1 LKKCR
6 LPSQIRLSSPAPEP
20 TPEAALPPEPE
31 PVLVEEAPAT
41 AAAGSLDGDDPVVAT
56 EVIEE
61 LVTDDTARSATEDFT
76 TTVSGRDRS
85 GQQDDRGLSNFEKA
99 LIVGLGAVAVGTLLN
114 NGNRVVANSGDRVVV
129 QDDRGV
135 LTVLK
140 DEDALLR
147 QPGSRVRTETFDDG
161 SSRTFVTREDG
172 SRIETILAADGR
184 VLRRSRILPDGTEFL
199 LFDDTIPEERIDVTR
214 LPTPAPA
221 LTLADIESRDTDALA
236 RALERLRAEDAAR
249 VNEARFSLRQVREI
263 RPVRELAPEIE
274 VKLTFATGSSAIAPD
289 QAGRLLALGQAMGQ
303 LIAANPREVFLVE
316 GHTDA
321 VGAAEFNLALSDRR
335 AESVALALT
344 QFFGVPPENM
354 VVQGYGESA
363 LLVPTLAAEER
374 NRRATVRRIT
384 PLLREVVA
392 SR

>member
-1 LKKCR
+1 M
-6 LPSQIRLSSPAPEP
+6 PVPEP
-20 TPEAALPPEPE
+20 AAEPVPEQPPEAALPPEPE
-31 PVLVEEAPAT
+31 PVLVEEPPAT
-41 AAAGSLDGDDPVVAT
+41 AAAGALDGDAPVAAT
-56 EVIEE
+56 EVIEQV
-61 LVTDDTARSATEDFT
+61 VTDETARSASEDFA

-85 GQQDDRGLSNFEKA
+85 GRQGDRGLSDFEKA
-99 LIVGLGAVAVGTLLN
+99 LIVGLGAVAVGTILN

-129 QDDRGV
+129 QDDRGA

-184 VLRRSRILPDGTEFL
+184 VLRRSRILPDGTEVM

-214 LPTPAPA
+214 LPAPAPA
-221 LTLADIESRDTDALA
+221 LTLDEIQSRETDALA

-249 VNEARFSLRQVREI
+249 AGEVRFSLRQVREI
-263 RPVRELAPEIE
+263 RPVRELAPAIE
-274 VKLTFATGSSAIAPD
+274 VEITFATGSSAIAPE

-363 LLVPTLAAEER
+363 LLVPTLEAEER